1 MKRSTLCLVDTE
13 KQAATIVEKL
23 RSAGFSD
30 NDISVLFPDKG
41 RTRDFAHKKETKMP
55 EGATI
60 GASTGGAVG
69 GTIGLLAGI
78 GALAIPGLGPFIAA
92 GPIMAALSGGAIGAG
107 VGGLAGA
114 LVGLGIPEYEAK
126 RYEGKVKEGGILISV
141 HSENNHEAKRAKHI
155 FKEAGAHD
163 ISSTGEAH
171 SDVKAQDVS
180 DTQDATFREVSP
192 RNGITESDVPSSRDS
207 TSGAGEG
214 SPPPIATQ
222 PYQAQHSVSETRVG
236 TQPQASGDEIAAE
249 VPLSEEKVKVGK
261 RAVGAGEVKLHK
273 KVSTEQVNVPVE
285 LKRED
290 VVIERVPAHEMEPGA
305 KELFQEERIEVPLS
319 REEPVVEKKTHVTG
333 GVRVRKTEGIELET
347 VHESVRR
354 EDVDIDESGKIG
366 RKSRKPTDSGTGAE
380 KL

>member
-1 MKRSTLCLVDTE
+1 MKRSALCLVDTE
-13 KQAATIVEKL
+13 DQAATIVEKL

-30 NDISVLFPDKG
+30 NDISVLFPDKES
-41 RTRDFAHKKETKMP
+41 TRDFAHKKETKMP

-107 VGGLAGA
+107 VGGLTGA

-141 HSENNHEAKRAKHI
+141 HSENSGETNRAKDI

-171 SDVKAQDVS
+171 SDVRAQAAS
-180 DTQDATFREVSP
+180 DMGDTALSEISP
-192 RNGITESDVPSSRDS
+192 RNDITESDIPSPRDS

-214 SPPPIATQ
+214 SPPRIAT
-222 PYQAQHSVSETRVG
+222 PLYQAQHSVSETPVG
-236 TQPQASGDEIAAE
+236 TQPPAGGDEIAAE
-249 VPLSEEKVKVGK
+249 VPLSEEEVKVGK
-261 RAVGAGEVKLHK
+261 RTVGAGEVKLQK
-273 KVSTEQVNVPVE
+273 MTSTEQVNVPVE

-290 VVIERVPAHEMEPGA
+290 VVIERVPAHKMEPAG
-305 KELFQEERIEVPLS
+305 KEPFQQERVEVPLS
-319 REEPVVEKKTHVTG
+319 REEPVVEKESRVVG
-333 GVRVRKTEGIELET
+333 GVRVRKTEET
-347 VHESVRR
+347 ERETIHESVRR
-354 EDVDIDESGKIG
+354 EDVDIDESGKISG
-366 RKSRKPTDSGTGAE
+366 KRRKPTESGPGEE